1 MFKSDYILVAISYVI
16 LSSLMIYLGNA
27 GLFFSN
33 YVNARLAPSNMTAD
47 AAPSTNSTVPSV
59 QPMNITKI
67 PIIQKNQTGNQ
78 TTTAQNYNSTD
89 TMMSSFKSGN

>member
-1 MFKSDYILVAISYVI
+1 MTA
-16 LSSLMIYLGNA
+16 A
-27 GLFFSN
+27 
-33 YVNARLAPSNMTAD
+33 APSNMTAAAPSNMTAAAPSNMTAAAPSNMTA
-47 AAPSTNSTVPSV
+47 AAPSTNSTVPLV

-89 TMMSSFKSGN
+89 TMMSSFKSGNKLLK